1 MATSTKNSTEG
12 KSMNKESALQ
22 EVRTIEARL
31 AELRKIIE
39 QPEEAGLWEPWW
51 LGKYYIVHSN
61 GDTVRG
67 TYNTR
72 DTDCERIAHGNCFQT
87 EAIALKAS
95 QLQRV
100 HNHVMRAC
108 FQADPD
114 AGEWSAARQYAVF
127 LDGMKWRYGFFS
139 TRHSIPCVHT
149 ESQATEACRL
159 LNAWQAK
166 EDAK

>member
-1 MATSTKNSTEG
+1 
-12 KSMNKESALQ
+12 MNKESALQ

-39 QPEEAGLWEPWW
+39 QPEEVGLWEPEW
-51 LGKYYIVHSN
+51 LGKYYIVHSD
-61 GDTVRG
+61 GDNLRS
-67 TYNTR
+67 TYDTR

-87 EAIALKAS
+87 EAIARKAS

-100 HNHVMRAC
+100 HNHVMRAA

-114 AGEWSAARQYAVF
+114 AGEWSEERTMSLYMVNGEWVF
-127 LDGMKWRYGFFS
+127 MSRSG
-139 TRHSIPCVHT
+139 PCNEVCVHT

>member
-1 MATSTKNSTEG
+1 
-12 KSMNKESALQ
+12 MNKESALQ

-39 QPEEAGLWEPWW
+39 QPEEVVLWEPEKKDEIWC
-51 LGKYYIVHSN
+51 LGGSGYSHSSVWT
-61 GDTVRG
+61 GSPKDHDWHR
-67 TYNTR
+67 
-72 DTDCERIAHGNCFQT
+72 HGSCWQT
-87 EAIALKAS
+87 LDVARKAS

-114 AGEWSAARQYAVF
+114 AGEWSKGRQHVIF
-127 LDGMKWRYGFFS
+127 LAGNAWASELYYYR
-139 TRHSIPCVHT
+139 TERVCVHT
-149 ESQATEACRL
+149 YEQATEACRL

-166 EDAK
+166 

>member
-1 MATSTKNSTEG
+1 
-12 KSMNKESALQ
+12 MNKESALQ

-39 QPEEAGLWEPWW
+39 QPEEVGLWEP
-51 LGKYYIVHSN
+51 GISSECFYMNSC
-61 GDTVRG
+61 GDVS
-67 TYNTR
+67 R
-72 DTDCERIAHGNCFQT
+72 DVNHGMGLVEKKTAHGNCFQT

-114 AGEWSAARQYAVF
+114 AGEWTESC
-127 LDGMKWRYGFFS
+127 
-139 TRHSIPCVHT
+139 SIGVYKSGNWISSKFHRATELPCVHT
-149 ESQATEACRL
+149 ESQAIEACRL

-166 EDAK
+166 EGAK

>member
-1 MATSTKNSTEG
+1 
-12 KSMNKESALQ
+12 MNKTAALERLTKLES
-22 EVRTIEARL
+22 EA

-39 QPEEAGLWEPWW
+39 QPEEAGLWEPKKGGEFWY
-51 LGKYYIVHSN
+51 LGGSGYSHSSLWA
-61 GDTVRG
+61 GSPKDYDWHRHGSCWQTL
-67 TYNTR
+67 
-72 DTDCERIAHGNCFQT
+72 DIAR
-87 EAIALKAS
+87 KAS

-114 AGEWSAARQYAVF
+114 AGEWSKGRQHAIYFSGKVWCSE
-127 LDGMKWRYGFFS
+127 LYRYK
-139 TRHSIPCVHT
+139 TDKICVHT
-149 ESQATEACRL
+149 YEQATAACRL

>member
-1 MATSTKNSTEG
+1 
-12 KSMNKESALQ
+12 MNKESALH

-39 QPEEAGLWEPWW
+39 RPEEVGLWEPEYTQ
-51 LGKYYIVHSN
+51 YYFSIGAENYTIAAKH
-61 GDTVRG
+61 
-67 TYNTR
+67 
-72 DTDCERIAHGNCFQT
+72 TDHEFDHYRLEVGNCFQT
-87 EAIALKAS
+87 EAIASKAS

-108 FQADPD
+108 FQADQD

>member
-1 MATSTKNSTEG
+1 
-12 KSMNKESALQ
+12 MNKESALQ

-39 QPEEAGLWEPWW
+39 QPEEVGLWEPDRGERFYPIW
-51 LGKYYIVHSN
+51 GN
-61 GDTVRG
+61 GSTSDIGSSPVNNKFFT
-67 TYNTR
+67 
-72 DTDCERIAHGNCFQT
+72 HGNCFPT
-87 EAIALKAS
+87 ESIARKAS

-114 AGEWSAARQYAVF
+114 AGEWSKERCICIFCIYR
-127 LDGMKWRYGFFS
+127 GSNYKWVSSRVDYTTGI
-139 TRHSIPCVHT
+139 TCVHT
-149 ESQATEACRL
+149 REQATEACRL